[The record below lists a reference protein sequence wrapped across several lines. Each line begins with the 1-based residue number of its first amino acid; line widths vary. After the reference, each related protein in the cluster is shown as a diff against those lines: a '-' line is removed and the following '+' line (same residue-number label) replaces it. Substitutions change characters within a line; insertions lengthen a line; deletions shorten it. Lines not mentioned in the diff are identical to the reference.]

1 MASEKD
7 EADALAYMTGAKVDA
22 AEDDSE
28 EAEVSEAG
36 FLFCGA
42 GLLHVDQNKRV
53 PRVMRTSYIM
63 AMHHRALC
71 DTPQCLPIPS
81 LCIKSS
87 DHHRCIK
94 GLDTLGAFRVESVV
108 AVFFV

>member
-1 MASEKD
+1 MSSEKE
-7 EADALAYMTGAKVDA
+7 EADALAHMNGAKVNA
-22 AEDDSE
+22 VEDDSE

-42 GLLHVDQNKRV
+42 GLLHVDQNKCV

-71 DTPQCLPIPS
+71 DKPQCLHISS
-81 LCIKSS
+81 LCMNQAITT
-87 DHHRCIK
+87 D
-94 GLDTLGAFRVESVV
+94 A
-108 AVFFV
+108 